1 MWSHL
6 RFDSRLELQ
15 YRRTKRKGDGLCVR
29 EGNMS
34 DAGLGL
40 KISWFF
46 YQKGMGVA
54 RPEYLLM
61 TKFADEQWFK
71 IAEVLFKDNN
81 LEGRSL
87 VLDQLLK
94 PQNFR
99 SHPKRPQFLRLMS
112 QYLSKGI
119 VDERRR
125 VSKYIDD
132 FSDLFTSSNDTLRGA
147 LITAQRDKDTVTAN
161 TAESALEK
169 LGGVQQE
176 DVKNIKKGYFR

>member
-1 MWSHL
+1 
-6 RFDSRLELQ
+6 
-15 YRRTKRKGDGLCVR
+15 
-29 EGNMS
+29 MS
-34 DAGLGL
+34 DIGLGL

-46 YQKGMGVA
+46 YQKGMGIA
-54 RPEYLLM
+54 RPDYLLLAN
-61 TKFADEQWFK
+61 FADQTWFQ

-81 LEGRSL
+81 LEGRAL

-99 SHPKRPQFLRLMS
+99 NHPKRPQFLRMLG
-112 QYLSKGI
+112 QYLNKGI

-125 VSKYIDD
+125 AAKFIDENT
-132 FSDLFTSSNDTLRGA
+132 SLFGATDDAIRGP

-176 DVKNIKKGYFR
+176 DVKSMKKLR

>member
-1 MWSHL
+1 
-6 RFDSRLELQ
+6 
-15 YRRTKRKGDGLCVR
+15 
-29 EGNMS
+29 MS
-34 DAGLGL
+34 DVGLGI

-46 YQKGMGVA
+46 YQKGMGIA
-54 RPEYLLM
+54 RPEFLLM
-61 TKFADEQWFK
+61 TKFADDRWFQ
-71 IAEVLFKDNN
+71 ITDTLFKDNN

-87 VLDQLLK
+87 ALDQLLK

-99 SHPKRPQFLRLMS
+99 NHPKRSQFFRMMS
-112 QYLSKGI
+112 QYLNKGI

-125 VSKYIDD
+125 VAKYIDD
-132 FSDLFTSSNDTLRGA
+132 FSDLFTSNNDVLRGA

-176 DVKNIKKGYFR
+176 DVKSMKKGYFR

>member
-1 MWSHL
+1 
-6 RFDSRLELQ
+6 
-15 YRRTKRKGDGLCVR
+15 
-29 EGNMS
+29 MS
-34 DAGLGL
+34 DVGFGL

-61 TKFADEQWFK
+61 ARFADDQWFQ
-71 IAEVLFKDNN
+71 IADTLFKDKN

-99 SHPKRPQFLRLMS
+99 NHPKRSQFLRMTG

-132 FSDLFTSSNDTLRGA
+132 FSDLFASNNDALRGA

-176 DVKNIKKGYFR
+176 DVKSIKKGYFR

>member
-1 MWSHL
+1 
-6 RFDSRLELQ
+6 
-15 YRRTKRKGDGLCVR
+15 
-29 EGNMS
+29 MS
-34 DAGLGL
+34 DVGIGL
-40 KISWFF
+40 KVSWFF

-61 TKFADEQWFK
+61 AKFADDQWFQ
-71 IAEVLFKDNN
+71 IADVLFKDNN

-99 SHPKRPQFLRLMS
+99 NHPKRSQFLRMAGL
-112 QYLSKGI
+112 YLSKGI

-125 VSKYIDD
+125 VAKYIDD
-132 FSDLFTSSNDTLRGA
+132 FSDLFTSSSDALRGA
-147 LITAQRDKDTVTAN
+147 LITAQRDKDTITAN

-176 DVKNIKKGYFR
+176 DVKSMKKGYFR